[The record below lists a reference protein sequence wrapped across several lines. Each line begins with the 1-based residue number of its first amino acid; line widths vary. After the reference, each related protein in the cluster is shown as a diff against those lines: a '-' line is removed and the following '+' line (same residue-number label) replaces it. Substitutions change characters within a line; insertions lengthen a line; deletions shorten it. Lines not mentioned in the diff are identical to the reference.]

1 MVSER
6 IIAAMMACTVIGA
19 CSTTP
24 EAREAGDPFEPVN
37 RAVFQFN
44 DAADRAVVGPA
55 ARAYA
60 EVTPEPAQRGVRN
73 FFTNLNR
80 PVVLANTLL
89 QGDLERSSD
98 VLISFI
104 TDTTFGLGGLLSLA
118 EANGVDQHY
127 EDFGQTLAVWG
138 APGGPYL
145 MLPLVGPSNL
155 RDGAGRFV
163 DRYPHPFN
171 WNEDVSQS
179 DEAWALRGLNGLRF
193 RADAETAFATLDRTA
208 IDPYVQMRS
217 AYRQMRADQIHDRN
231 GDDDAQFDDLPDFE

>member
-1 MVSER
+1 MILLR
-6 IIAAMMACTVIGA
+6 HLWLAALTAFAAACA
-19 CSTTP
+19 STP

-44 DAADRAVVGPA
+44 DAADRAIVGPA
-55 ARAYA
+55 ARTYGR
-60 EVTPEPAQRGVRN
+60 VTPEPAQRGVRN
-73 FFTNLNR
+73 VFNNLNR
-80 PVVLANTLL
+80 PVVFANTLL
-89 QGDLERSSD
+89 QGDLDRSSD

-104 TDTTFGLGGLLSLA
+104 TDTTFGLGGLFALA
-118 EANGVDQHY
+118 EANGVEQHN

-138 APGGPYL
+138 VDEGPFI

-155 RDGAGRFV
+155 RDGAGRVV

-171 WNEDVSQS
+171 WNEDFAQS
-179 DEAWALRGLNGLRF
+179 DEAWALRALNGLRL

-217 AYRQMRADQIHDRN
+217 AYRQMRADQIRNGN
-231 GDDDAQFDDLPDFE
+231 GDDDAAFDDLPDFD

>member
-1 MVSER
+1 MISIR
-6 IIAAMMACTVIGA
+6 HFALASLAAFAAACA
-19 CSTTP
+19 TTP
-24 EAREAGDPFEPVN
+24 QAREAGDPFEPVN

-44 DAADRAVVGPA
+44 DAADRAIVGPA

-60 EVTPEPAQRGVRN
+60 RAAPEPAQRGVRN
-73 FFTNLNR
+73 VFNNLNR

-98 VLISFI
+98 VLLSFI
-104 TDTTFGLGGLLSLA
+104 TDTTFGVGGLFALA
-118 EANGVDQHY
+118 EANGVAQHN

-138 APGGPYL
+138 LEDGPYI
-145 MLPLVGPSNL
+145 MLPLIGPSNL

-171 WNEDVSQS
+171 WNQEFTQS
-179 DEAWALRGLNGLRF
+179 DEAWALRSLNGLRL
-193 RADAETAFATLDRTA
+193 RADAQMAFATLDRTA

-217 AYRQMRADQIHDRN
+217 AYRQMRADQIRN
-231 GDDDAQFDDLPDFE
+231 GTGGNDAAFDDLPDFD

>member
-1 MVSER
+1 MNLIRLFCLVLVSGFS
-6 IIAAMMACTVIGA
+6 AACA
-19 CSTTP
+19 STP
-24 EAREAGDPFEPVN
+24 EASEANDPFEPIN

-44 DAADRAVVGPA
+44 DAADRAIVGPA

-60 EVTPEPAQRGVRN
+60 DVTPQPAQRSVRN

-89 QGDLERSSD
+89 QGDLNRSSD
-98 VLISFI
+98 VLLSFI

-118 EANGVDQHY
+118 EANGVAQHN

-138 APGGPYL
+138 APEGPYI
-145 MLPLVGPSNL
+145 MLPLIGPSNV

-171 WNEDVSQS
+171 WNDEFTQS
-179 DEAWALRGLNGLRF
+179 GEAWALRTVNGLRL

-208 IDPYVQMRS
+208 IDPYSQMRS
-217 AYRQMRADQIHDRN
+217 AYRQMRDDQIRNGN
-231 GDDDAQFDDLPDFE
+231 GDDDAAFDDLPDFD